1 MASVRTQRSRT
12 GGFTLLEVLIA
23 VLVMSIGL
31 LGVGT
36 LQFTS
41 LKGAQDAYVRS
52 QAAFLAY
59 GITDS
64 MRVNLPAARTG
75 QYDVA
80 LDGSFSSVAVNC
92 VGETANCT
100 PAQLAVF
107 DLKQWKQDL
116 GQSLVEGNGS
126 IVTDVDP
133 ITGVATVIVSVWW
146 KSMQGS
152 GEDQSLVVEL
162 DI

>member
-1 MASVRTQRSRT
+1 MTRSTRGQR
-12 GGFTLLEVLIA
+12 GFTLLEVLIA

-41 LKGAQDAYVRS
+41 LKGSQDAYVRS

-80 LDGSFSSVAVNC
+80 LGGTFSSTTKTCIGAA
-92 VGETANCT
+92 ANCT
-100 PAQLAVF
+100 PPELAVF
-107 DLKQWKQDL
+107 DLMSWKQDL
-116 GQSLVEGNGS
+116 GQTLVEGNGT
-126 IVTDVDP
+126 IATDVDP
-133 ITGVATVIVSVWW
+133 ITGVATVTVTVWW

-152 GEDQSLVVEL
+152 GEDQSLIVEV